1 MSSSAT
7 RILFLFGND
16 EYAITRRLR
25 EIGNIFSDPTSASLN
40 TAHLEARSVSEDD
53 LNNAIN
59 AMPFLAKQRL
69 VLLANPSARYTTPAT
84 QKRFL
89 EFLEKVPETTLL
101 VLYEYIEPKESEKHW
116 LLKWAQKNPALIQA
130 QAFMLPRPK
139 EMIGWL
145 VNEVK
150 RQGGSIEP
158 AAATRLAEMVGT
170 DTRQAA
176 QEIAKVLAYVNWARP
191 VRVEDVE
198 AVTIFT
204 AQQSV
209 FDFVDALAQGN
220 GKRAQSLLHRLLESE
235 DWFSLWGMVI
245 RQFRLLLLA
254 REVLDRG
261 GSLQDAK
268 EAIHESPYSV
278 EKAYQQAMRFTMP
291 VLETIYHKLLE
302 LDEGVKTSHY
312 TLDLAM
318 EMLAAQ
324 IA

>member
-1 MSSSAT
+1 MITNSS
-7 RILFLFGND
+7 ILFLFGND
-16 EYAITRRLR
+16 EYAISRRLHQLS
-25 EIGNIFSDPTSASLN
+25 EIFADPTSASMN
-40 TAHLEARSVSEDD
+40 TARLEARNMSEDD

-59 AMPFLAKQRL
+59 AMPFLAERRL

-89 EFLEKVPETTLL
+89 EFLEKVPPTTLL
-101 VLYEYIEPKESEKHW
+101 VIYETLEPKESEKHW
-116 LLKWAQKNPALIQA
+116 LLKWAQKHPALIQT

-139 EMIGWL
+139 EMTAWIL
-145 VNEVK
+145 TETK
-150 RQGGSIEP
+150 HQGGSMEP
-158 AAATRLAEMVGT
+158 SAAARLSEMVGT

-198 AVTIFT
+198 TVTILT

-220 GKRAQSLLHRLLESE
+220 GKRAQALLHRLLESE

-254 REVLDRG
+254 REVMDGG

-278 EKAYQQAMRFTMP
+278 EKAYQQATRFTMP
-291 VLETIYHKLLE
+291 VLEAIYHRLLE
-302 LDEGVKTSHY
+302 LDEGVKTSRY

-318 EMLAAQ
+318 EILTAQ
-324 IA
+324 IG